1 MSQGSRIEWT
11 EYTWNPVTG
20 CTKVSAGCQNCYA
33 ERMALRLKAM
43 HVARYQD
50 GFAVR
55 VHEDLLDRP
64 LHWRK
69 PRTIFV
75 NSMSDMFH
83 EDVPDEFI
91 QRVFETMQ
99 SCPQHTFQVLTK
111 RANRLA
117 ALSAQLPW
125 PHNVWMGVTVEN
137 AASVNRVEALA
148 ACGARVK
155 FLSCEPLLGP
165 LDDVPLAGIDWVI
178 VGGESG
184 PHSRQMAAEWA
195 TSLRDQCTEACVPY
209 FFKQWGGPRK
219 KLAGRVLDGRTWS
232 QMPPT
237 EQDAAAHLTI
247 ASSGRRERV

>member
-1 MSQGSRIEWT
+1 MSQESRIEWT

-33 ERMALRLKAM
+33 ERMALRLKSM
-43 HVARYQD
+43 HVARYND
-50 GFAVR
+50 GFTVQ

-91 QRVFETMQ
+91 LRVFETMQ
-99 SCPQHTFQVLTK
+99 RCPQHTFQVLTK

-137 AASVNRVEALA
+137 GASVNRIESLA

-165 LDDVPLAGIDWVI
+165 LDDVPLEGIDWVI

-184 PHSRQMAAEWA
+184 PHSRPMAAEWA
-195 TSLRDQCTEACVPY
+195 TSLRDRCAKAGVPY

-219 KLAGRVLDGRTWS
+219 KLAGRVLDGQIWS
-232 QMPPT
+232 QMPP
-237 EQDAAAHLTI
+237 
-247 ASSGRRERV
+247 RE